1 MARNNWVGTVRP
13 DRGAALL
20 DVWDEILSESSGVKI
35 PASITLVDTEAG
47 WVSEGRLR
55 LFENMSADLDAGMVS
70 TEYVP

>member
-1 MARNNWVGTVRP
+1 
-13 DRGAALL
+13 
-20 DVWDEILSESSGVKI
+20 
-35 PASITLVDTEAG
+35 VDTEAG